1 MRSEELRIK
10 CAPYNYGLY
19 LNDAYDREVAF
30 GPNGWYYS
38 DCDRSDDVDYN
49 PESDRYEDYIDDFIE
64 YVACHVPFEKKYLI
78 WFIKEF
84 VVLDYILNKL
94 DDEHMAFLEKYGFAI
109 KSDHI
114 CRPPFSCYKYG
125 NTVACEYFE
134 QCKHK
139 KIVNK
144 YIL

>member
-109 KSDHI
+109 KSIGVCRAPFTCYDNKNNEI
-114 CRPPFSCYKYG
+114 CPFL
-125 NTVACEYFE
+125 E
-134 QCKHK
+134 QCKQK
-139 KIVNK
+139 NSK
-144 YIL
+144 

>member
-10 CAPYNYGLY
+10 YAPYDYGLY
-19 LNDAYDREVAF
+19 FGDTEIAF
-30 GPNGWYYS
+30 GPIGWYYS
-38 DCDRSDDVDYN
+38 EGDRYDDVPYT
-49 PESDRYEDYIDDFIE
+49 PEYDGYEDQIDEFIE
-64 YVACHVPFEKKYLI
+64 YIGFGSKKKYLI

-109 KSDHI
+109 KSSHI
-114 CRPPFSCYKYG
+114 CRPPFSCYK
-125 NTVACEYFE
+125 CENAETCSLLKQE
-134 QCKHK
+134 Q

>member
-10 CAPYNYGLY
+10 CAPYDYGLY
-19 LNDAYDREVAF
+19 LGDEYDTEVAF

-38 DCDRSDDVDYN
+38 DCDRSDDVNYN
-49 PESDRYEDYIDDFIE
+49 PEYDGYEDDIDDFIE

-84 VVLDYILNKL
+84 VVLDYILDEL
-94 DDEHMAFLEKYGFAI
+94 DNEHMAFLEKYGFAI
-109 KSDHI
+109 KSVRI
-114 CRPPFSCYKYG
+114 CRPPFSCYK
-125 NTVACEYFE
+125 CENAETCRSFK
-134 QCKHK
+134 QKQT
-139 KIVNK
+139 IVNK

>member
-1 MRSEELRIK
+1 MRSEDLRIK
-10 CAPYNYGLY
+10 CAPYDYGLY
-19 LNDAYDREVAF
+19 LNDAYDKEVAF

-38 DCDRSDDVDYN
+38 DCDRSDDVNYN
-49 PESDRYEDYIDDFIE
+49 PEYVGYEDDIDDFIE
-64 YVACHVPFEKKYLI
+64 YVASHVPFEKKYLI

-109 KSDHI
+109 KSMHI
-114 CRPPFSCYKYG
+114 CRPPFSCYNCE
-125 NTVACEYFE
+125 NTETCQLFKQE
-134 QCKHK
+134 Q